1 MTIPVAQA
9 PVSRE
14 WGTRRMHSR
23 PRAAAATAAAPA
35 RGSAK
40 REDKDSL
47 TVGSRTAVRRLAGEG
62 EDKDRPEFLVFPQS
76 TTPAP
81 AACRESVR

>member
-35 RGSAK
+35 RGSTK
-40 REDKDSL
+40 GEDKDSL
-47 TVGSRTAVRRLAGEG
+47 TVALPAAVRRLA
-62 EDKDRPEFLVFPQS
+62 
-76 TTPAP
+76 
-81 AACRESVR
+81 CRGGR